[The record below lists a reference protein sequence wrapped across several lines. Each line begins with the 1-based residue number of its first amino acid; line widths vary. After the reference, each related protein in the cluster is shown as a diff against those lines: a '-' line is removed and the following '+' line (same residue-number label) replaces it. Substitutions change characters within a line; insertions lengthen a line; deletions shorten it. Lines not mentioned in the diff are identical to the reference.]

1 MKRSRSKACFFFYFP
16 KICYIY
22 FLISLIGNSMW
33 PRLLLTFLMVVS
45 LLPATRAQNPTFRQ
59 LSIEDGLP
67 SSEVY
72 HVFQDSQGFI
82 WFGTNMGVC
91 RYDGENFEVFDL
103 EDGLTD
109 NTVFEIYEDFRGRI
123 WFLTLSLRLSY
134 YQGDSIVAYEHND
147 VLQEILKGKGHVY
160 QKASFMVDSSE
171 TLYISLRGPGL
182 YCIDKA
188 GNVNRLTNRNPGD
201 LEAYEY
207 ENRLLTPKSNE
218 YDDIH
223 NKLIIH
229 KGDQSYEYQLDSFP
243 KSLIHRAFGVKRG
256 KRKMIY
262 FDGRLMEMEGMDIR
276 DYKIHPEVVWL
287 SLDSSDRLWLG
298 TPEGAIMYKG
308 FSLNSQTKRYLR
320 NYTITSV
327 LQDHE
332 GGLWFTTLHHGIFY
346 APNSNIETYTTEDG
360 LASNNIIELDSD
372 SSGNMW
378 LGYSEPMLGKFRNHP
393 LKTYSVPGGIGEEG
407 ISCMYYDYYFDR
419 LWLGRWDYLLYM
431 DLGKSNPKVIPSSY
445 QAQTKSIFSREERM
459 WIGSTHNI
467 HFLRNNEVYFSA
479 AQKYQFRHRVEALYY
494 KGDTLFAGT
503 LRGLWAYSDE
513 AFQHLGSENDL
524 LYHRITDM
532 QSSGKCLLLGTRGA
546 GLLLRKDGKIYQITQ
561 RDGLVSNS
569 IKSISTGAGYVWVAT
584 NRGVSR
590 LTIENIEKQQYDI
603 FNLSS
608 HNGLPSPEIN
618 DIEVKDSLLYVATN
632 KGLSCFNIHQ
642 VQPNTHR
649 PEVYIKNMKINEKD
663 TLVRDTYHLDYD
675 QNFLTLEYKGLSY
688 RKAGALNYQYRMLGL
703 DTTWKHTTQRV
714 KSYTTLP
721 PGSYTFQLKASNE
734 DGYWT
739 GEPLSIRFVIDKP
752 FWRTWW
758 FISLVVL
765 LGIVL
770 IWIVV
775 HFRLRTI
782 RRRRELLQDIN
793 EYKQK
798 MLRQQMNPHFIF
810 NTLNSIQYFL
820 LDDDTTSSLTYLSK
834 FAKLMRIVLDNSQH
848 NFISIEDEIQGV
860 RLYLELEALRF
871 EESFDYEIVI
881 DPQVNTYEYK
891 MPALLLQP
899 YVENSI
905 RHGLLHKKGKG
916 HLLVQITKEE
926 SALFCVI
933 EDNGIGR
940 RKAAEIKMK
949 QGTFQQS
956 LGSKITEDRIDI
968 LNSLYSNDI
977 DIRYVDLE
985 DEMGQPRGT
994 RVEITLPFVF

>member
-1 MKRSRSKACFFFYFP
+1 MV
-16 KICYIY
+16 
-22 FLISLIGNSMW
+22 
-33 PRLLLTFLMVVS
+33 PRLLLTLLMIVFLCS
-45 LLPATRAQNPTFRQ
+45 GARAQSPTFRH
-59 LSIEDGLP
+59 ITVEDGLP

-72 HVFQDSQGFI
+72 HVYQDSRGFI
-82 WFGTNMGVC
+82 WFGTNMGAC
-91 RYDGENFEVFDL
+91 RYDGETFELFDL

-147 VLQEILKGKGHVY
+147 VLQQILEGRGNVY
-160 QKASFMVDSSE
+160 QKGSFMVDSTGIIYLSM
-171 TLYISLRGPGL
+171 RGPGL
-182 YCIDKA
+182 YRIDDA
-188 GNVNRLTNRNPGD
+188 GNLKKMGNDNPKNF
-201 LEAYEY
+201 EAFEF

-218 YDDIH
+218 FGAIH
-223 NKLIIH
+223 HKLFLYK
-229 KGDQSYEYQLDSFP
+229 KGEKYEYQLDTLPRSP
-243 KSLIHRAFGVKRG
+243 IHRGFGAKKG
-256 KRKMIY
+256 KRKMLY
-262 FDGRLMEMEGMDIR
+262 FDGRLLEMEGMEIQ

-287 SLDSSDRLWLG
+287 SLDRSHRLWLG
-298 TPEGAIMYKG
+298 TPQGAIMYNR
-308 FSLNSQTKRYLR
+308 FSLKSQTKRYLSD
-320 NYTITSV
+320 YTVTSV

-332 GGLWFTTLHHGIFY
+332 GGLWFTTLHHGVFY
-346 APNSNIETYTTEDG
+346 APNSHIETYTTGDG
-360 LASNNIIELDSD
+360 LASNTIMELASD
-372 SSGNMW
+372 SSGNIW
-378 LGYSEPMLGKFRNHP
+378 LGYSEPLLGKLGNHP
-393 LKTYSVPGGIGEEG
+393 PKHYSVPGGIGEQG
-407 ISCMYYDYYFDR
+407 IACMYYDHYFNR

-431 DLGKSNPKVIPSSY
+431 DLGKSIPRVKPFPY

-459 WIGSTHNI
+459 WVGSTHNI
-467 HFLRNNEVYFSA
+467 HFLRNNKVRFSSYE
-479 AQKYQFRHRVEALYY
+479 KNQFRHRVEALYY
-494 KGDTLFAGT
+494 KDDTLFVGT
-503 LRGLWAYSDE
+503 LRGLWAYFDGV
-513 AFQHLGSENDL
+513 FQHLGKENDL
-524 LYHRITDM
+524 LYHRITAI
-532 QSSGKCLLLGTRGA
+532 QPHGGYLLLATRGA
-546 GLLLRKDGKIYQITQ
+546 GLLVRKEGKIYQITQ

-569 IKSISTGAGYVWVAT
+569 IKSISTGAGYIWLAT

-590 LTIENIEKQQYDI
+590 LTIENIEKAKYDI

-618 DIEVKDSLLYVATN
+618 DVEEQDSTLYVATN

-642 VQPNTHR
+642 VQPNTQP

-663 TLVRDTYHLDYD
+663 TLVRDTYHLNYD

-703 DTTWKHTTQRV
+703 DTTWKYTTQRV

-721 PGSYTFQLKASNE
+721 PGGYVFQVKASNE

-739 GEPLSIRFVIDKP
+739 RKPLSIRFVIDKP

-758 FISLVVL
+758 FISLVVF
-765 LGIVL
+765 LGAAL

-782 RRRRELLQDIN
+782 HRRRELLQDIN

-834 FAKLMRIVLDNSQH
+834 FAKLMRIILDNSQH

-871 EESFDYEIVI
+871 EESFDYDIVI

-926 SALFCVI
+926 NALFCVI

-977 DIRYVDLE
+977 DIQYVDLE